1 MNRNRNLK
9 ISFRINNKHDHFI
22 NDPKDKHVQPH
33 QPKHYATKPWKAVHP
48 KKEEE

>member
-9 ISFRINNKHDHFI
+9 IKFCVNGHLDHCI
-22 NDPKDKHVQPH
+22 NDPENRHIQPH
-33 QPKHYATKPWKAVHP
+33 QPKRYATKPWKAVHP